1 MGALTPVAVDIETT
15 GFEADDVVTVV
26 GFAGPDGCRVYCQT
40 GERDTRPVTAAVE
53 QATAEDVT
61 VSVHPAE
68 RAMVMEARQ
77 FVTDELA
84 DRARLLVAYNGETR
98 RGGFDLPFLR
108 SRAVQ
113 LDVPWLFEGMP
124 YADLYP
130 VIRDRFNLTVD
141 GDERASL
148 ERAYDVLVGGDA
160 GASDPFDDSVEAV
173 TAFERG
179 DIAAIVQHNVADVRR
194 TTALTAV
201 AERYCSKSDFAVK
214 SLTPVRPHPPP

>member
-1 MGALTPVAVDIETT
+1 MGTLTPVAVDIETT
-15 GFEADDVVTVV
+15 GFDADEEVTVV
-26 GFAGPDGCRVYCQT
+26 GFAGPDGCHVYCQT
-40 GERDTRPVTAAVE
+40 DERDTRPVTAAVE

-68 RAMVMEARQ
+68 RAMLMDARQ
-77 FVTDELA
+77 LATKELA

-113 LDVPWLFEGMP
+113 LDVPWLSKGMP

-130 VIRDRFNLTVD
+130 MIRDRFSLTVD
-141 GDERASL
+141 RDGRASL
-148 ERAYDVLVGGDA
+148 EREYDVLVGGNA
-160 GASDPFDDSVEAV
+160 GVADPFDDSVEAV

-179 DIAAIVQHNVADVRR
+179 DIAAIVQHNLADVRR
-194 TTALTAV
+194 TAELAAL
-201 AERYCSKSDFAVK
+201 AERYCSTSDFAVK